1 MRKAQALRLLS
12 FTLLIALAACTPG
25 GEPVSQAPA
34 PARPAPAEVVDLAG
48 LEAALAARKGRGY
61 LLNFWAI
68 WCAPC
73 VAEMPELVETAH
85 AWRERG
91 GEVVTVSYDLM
102 LPDVTP
108 DGVREQVRAFAAERG
123 IDLSVYIYEALDFDA
138 IDTRFNLPG
147 AIPVTLAVDKT
158 GRIVDRE
165 EGQADRARF
174 DAMMAAALR

>member
-1 MRKAQALRLLS
+1 MILRACG
-12 FTLLIALAACTPG
+12 LLIALAACTPG
-25 GEPVSQAPA
+25 GEPVSPPA
-34 PARPAPAEVVDLAG
+34 EARAATVEVVDLAD
-48 LEAALAARKGRGY
+48 LERALEARKGRGY

-91 GEVVTVSYDLM
+91 GEVVAVSYDLM

-108 DGVREQVRAFAAERG
+108 QGVREQVRAFAAERG
-123 IDLSVYIYEALDFDA
+123 IDLPIYIYEALDFDA
-138 IDTRFNLPG
+138 IDSRFDLPG
-147 AIPVTLAVDKT
+147 AIPVTLAIDAT
-158 GRIVDRE
+158 GAIVDRE

-174 DAMMAAALR
+174 EAMMAKALGR

>member
-1 MRKAQALRLLS
+1 MRLLTS
-12 FTLLIALAACTPG
+12 CLLIALAACTPG
-25 GEPVSQAPA
+25 GEPASTSSA
-34 PARPAPAEVVDLAG
+34 AREATVEVVDLAG
-48 LEAALAARKGRGY
+48 LERALEARRGRGY

-73 VAEMPELVETAH
+73 VAEMPELVETDH

-108 DGVREQVRAFAAERG
+108 QGVREQVRAFAAERG
-123 IDLSVYIYEALDFDA
+123 IDLSIYVYEALDFDA
-138 IDTRFNLPG
+138 IDERFDLPG
-147 AIPVTLAVDKT
+147 AIPVTLAIDKT

-165 EGQADRARF
+165 EGQGDRARF
-174 DAMMAAALR
+174 EAMMAAALR